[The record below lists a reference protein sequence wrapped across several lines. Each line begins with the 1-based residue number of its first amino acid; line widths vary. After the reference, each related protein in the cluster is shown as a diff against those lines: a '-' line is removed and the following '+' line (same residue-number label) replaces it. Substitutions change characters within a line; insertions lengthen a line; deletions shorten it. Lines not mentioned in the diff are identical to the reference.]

1 MCLAPGQEDAGDI
14 APAEAWWEM
23 QRLEVLDGLRGYF
36 LVFMVLNHLS
46 FEGGYLLVKLNHG
59 ELGYVQDA
67 PGFVFLSGLLM
78 GQVYGARMKKQGYR
92 AGASR
97 IYQRVF
103 ELYRYAAGCVLAIFL
118 LGFLLSE
125 SSVYWEPWL
134 WQLARNDW
142 GFALAAAAL
151 LYQPTYLDI
160 LPQYIVYLALSPPLV
175 WLCVTGRWVPVALGS
190 MMLWLAVQFGVHLPL
205 ASALDAVMGALH
217 PGLVLRAHFNVLA
230 WQLVFTAGLVLGCL
244 SSTGQLS
251 WRRVFDPSRQGLV
264 QAALCITGFF
274 MLCRL
279 GMTWGLLPEAMQ
291 ARLRAV
297 EIRAEFSLMF
307 LLNFA
312 AMAYLVGWVL
322 VAGERSASRFVRR
335 TGEGLRALFTLPFLR
350 LIGRHSLQAYVWHVL
365 VIYLLK
371 AVDYHHGP
379 FHELTKTAIAVA
391 AVASLALPALLQEAR
406 AAPTAAVGTSPSLP
420 EAPSRASE

>member
-1 MCLAPGQEDAGDI
+1 MCLAPGQADAGDTS
-14 APAEAWWEM
+14 PAEAWWEM
-23 QRLEVLDGLRGYF
+23 RRLEVLDGLRGYF

-103 ELYRYAAGCVLAIFL
+103 ELYRYTLGCILAIVG

-190 MMLWLAVQFGVHLPL
+190 MMLWLGVQFGVHLPL
-205 ASALDAVMGALH
+205 ASAIDAVMGALH

-230 WQLVFTAGLVLGCL
+230 WQLVFIAGLLLGCL
-244 SSTGQLS
+244 ASTGQLN
-251 WRRVFDPSRQGLV
+251 WQRVFEPSRKGLV

-307 LLNFA
+307 LLNFT
-312 AMAYLVGWVL
+312 AMAYLVGWLL
-322 VAGERSASRFVRR
+322 VAGQRAESRFVRR
-335 TGEGLRALFTLPFLR
+335 AGEGLRALFTLPFLR

-379 FHELTKTAIAVA
+379 FNELTKTAIALA
-391 AVASLALPALLQEAR
+391 AVASLALPALLQESR
-406 AAPTAAVGTSPSLP
+406 SAVGTSPP
-420 EAPSRASE
+420 IPDGPSRASE

>member
-1 MCLAPGQEDAGDI
+1 MR
-14 APAEAWWEM
+14 
-23 QRLEVLDGLRGYF
+23 RLEVLDGLRGYF

-78 GQVYGARMKKQGYR
+78 GQVHGTRMKKQGYR

-103 ELYRYAAGCVLAIFL
+103 ELYRYTVGCLLAIIG

-190 MMLWLAVQFGVHLPL
+190 MMLWLGVQFGVHLPL
-205 ASALDAVMGALH
+205 ASAIDAVMGALH
-217 PGLVLRAHFNVLA
+217 SGLVLRAHFNVLA
-230 WQLVFTAGLVLGCL
+230 WQLVFTAGMVLGCL
-244 SSTGQLS
+244 ASTGQLN
-251 WRRVFDPSRQGLV
+251 WQRVFDPSRRGLV

-291 ARLRAV
+291 ARVRAV

-312 AMAYLVGWVL
+312 AMAYLVGWLL
-322 VAGERSASRFVRR
+322 VAGERSESRFVRR
-335 TGEGLRALFTLPFLR
+335 AGEGLRALFTLPFLR
-350 LIGRHSLQAYVWHVL
+350 RIGRHSLQAYVWHVL

-379 FHELTKTAIAVA
+379 FNELTKTAIAVA
-391 AVASLALPALLQEAR
+391 AVASLALPALLQESR
-406 AAPTAAVGTSPSLP
+406 SAPEAAVGASPPLP
-420 EAPSRASE
+420 EGPSRASE